1 MALGKVLAFVV
12 WQRYHTLIRA
22 FETLAG
28 IVNMSDGKVNNLL
41 MKHYVDKVVVR
52 PYGFDF
58 MINLKG
64 DAAEFAVSQAE
75 FRKNEPYAARAAR
88 TNKMLEGQYQ
98 PAFISVLDFETARKY
113 RKDAGDYL
121 RTNQWDDKVV
131 KVFIR
136 K

>member
-1 MALGKVLAFVV
+1 MKNDVG
-12 WQRYHTLIRA
+12 
-22 FETLAG
+22 ETWIDKRL
-28 IVNMSDGKVNNLL
+28 NLC
-41 MKHYVDKVVVR
+41 R
-52 PYGFDF
+52 QQSGRN
-58 MINLKG
+58 NLKG
-64 DAAEFAVSQAE
+64 DATEFAVSQAE
-75 FRKNEPYAARAAR
+75 VRKNEPYAARAAR
-88 TNKMLEGQYQ
+88 TNKMLEEQYQ